1 VLRSLAGPALA
12 SQVELRRELLAW
24 LGRARAAGLETEDV
38 VALFETTLRASSEE
52 GVA

>member
-1 VLRSLAGPALA
+1 V
-12 SQVELRRELLAW
+12 AW
-24 LGRARAAGLETEDV
+24 LGRARTAGLDTEDV